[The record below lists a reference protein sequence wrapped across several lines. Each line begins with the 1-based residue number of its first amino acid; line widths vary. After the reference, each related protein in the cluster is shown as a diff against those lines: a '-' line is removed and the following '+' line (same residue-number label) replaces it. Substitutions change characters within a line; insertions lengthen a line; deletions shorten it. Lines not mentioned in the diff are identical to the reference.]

1 MPAPKAPN
9 RQKFLVG
16 VLIGCTLGLTY
27 PGFLYLRS
35 TGFDAY
41 DGKDYP
47 RAARFL
53 LPVAA
58 AGDAV
63 AQSVVGSMYAIG
75 SGVDQD
81 GAKAVYWLER
91 AANSDVTQAQMMLGT
106 LYFTGIVVPS
116 DLDKA
121 RFWLEKAAAANDAE
135 AAQMLNAIRIKK
147 NQM

>member
-1 MPAPKAPN
+1 M
-9 RQKFLVG
+9 LG
-16 VLIGCTLGLTY
+16 VLIGCAMGLAY
-27 PGFLYLRS
+27 SGFLYLRS
-35 TGFDAY
+35 AGFEAY
-41 DGKDYP
+41 DSKNYP

-58 AGDAV
+58 SGDAV
-63 AQSVVGSMYAIG
+63 AQSLVGSMYAIG
-75 SGVDQD
+75 SGGDQN
-81 GAKAVYWLER
+81 GEKAVYWLER
-91 AANSDVTQAQMMLGT
+91 AATSDVTEAQTMLGA

-116 DLDKA
+116 DFDKA